1 MPPPRRTDSSMTGVR
16 FFAVPVGEVVTLR
29 RIGNPPAAPNCG
41 AASQAA
47 ASRLI
52 GTLRP
57 LCGLPVSGADP
68 QVCAGRPRPASGT
81 TGSASCRVRQADEGV
96 VPRGDPRSR
105 GTAPPLAQAPF
116 REKRVALGYQP
127 AAGCQP
133 APREK
138 EHVHT
143 VGALDGK

>member
-1 MPPPRRTDSSMTGVR
+1 MASAMTGVR
-16 FFAVPVGEVVTLR
+16 FFAVPVGQVVRGTLWVR

-57 LCGLPVSGADP
+57 FCGLPLSGADP

-81 TGSASCRVRQADEGV
+81 TGPASCRVRQADEGV

-105 GTAPPLAQAPF
+105 GTAPPLAQAPLSGKTSGIEANNPP
-116 REKRVALGYQP
+116 R
-127 AAGCQP
+127 AAQIGR
-133 APREK
+133 A
-138 EHVHT
+138 HV
-143 VGALDGK
+143 